1 MVNFIDKLNI
11 TISEKKFEFFLLI
24 SFIVIFFSIN
34 TKPSHFYNVNHSI
47 FGFINYLRFT
57 LPFLLIFPLIYLNFK
72 SKKINKII
80 YFFLLY
86 FGCQV
91 AGALLNIKIIG
102 SNIENFYLIVDAVGI
117 LLILNLLENRP
128 DLYNKFLKIIFI
140 ILFFSFLMSLSKYL
154 INYFSQPTLYLYD
167 FKNFYSV
174 RIMETTLGHSS
185 GVSRVTLFLFV
196 FSTLYLLIYKKYFTN
211 LFLLNI
217 FLLTIVWGY
226 QSRGT
231 IIMFFIFCFFLLL
244 INFYKKSNFKL
255 YLITLNI
262 ILSIILWEIIFI
274 SKTLVFFE
282 DALKENKI
290 KVPTIIIQNE
300 SEDLN
305 FGYLKENNVLFNF
318 TTIKHNR
325 FSSTIERYLK
335 VTSVN
340 KKKREKFLIEMEE
353 NKTNT
358 ISDTGK
364 PSDSTSS
371 TSTKTDFNSKN
382 TEIIKPYYNVNDAPL
397 TSGRTVI
404 WKRII
409 NTYDNK
415 KFFGYGFQGDR
426 FILRKLNKEN
436 TTFGSNSSNGYL
448 YSLVSGG
455 YFALL
460 IFLSINILALR
471 RVFFF
476 IKKSNTISNI
486 ETKFYGF
493 LTSSLIILII
503 ARSLIENS
511 HSLFGIDFIIF
522 ITCTMHL
529 NKINNSLNSN

>member
-1 MVNFIDKLNI
+1 MNNFIDKLNI
-11 TISEKKFEFFLLI
+11 IISEKKFEFFLLI
-24 SFIVIFFSIN
+24 SFLVIFLSIN
-34 TKPSHFYNVNHSI
+34 TKPSHFYNVNHTI

-57 LPFLLIFPLIYLNFK
+57 LPFLLIFPLIYLNLK

-80 YFFLLY
+80 YFFLFY
-86 FGCQV
+86 FGFQV
-91 AGALLNIKIIG
+91 AGALLNIKLIG

-128 DLYNKFLKIIFI
+128 DLYNKLFKLIFI
-140 ILFFSFLMSLSKYL
+140 ILFFSFLISFSKYL
-154 INYFSQPTLYLYD
+154 INYYSEPSLYLYD
-167 FKNFYSV
+167 FKNFYSL

-196 FSTLYLLIYKKYFTN
+196 FSTLYLLIYKRYFTI

-231 IIMFFIFCFFLLL
+231 IIMFFIFCFFLIL
-244 INFYKKSNFKL
+244 INFFNKSNFKL

-262 ILSIILWEIIFI
+262 ILSIILWEIIFV
-274 SKTLVFFE
+274 SKILVSFE
-282 DALKENKI
+282 DSLKQNKI
-290 KVPTIIIQNE
+290 KIPTIEIQNDNR
-300 SEDLN
+300 DLS
-305 FGYLKENNVLFNF
+305 FGYLKENSVLFNL

-335 VTSVN
+335 VTSIN
-340 KKKREKFLIEMEE
+340 KKKREKFLIEMEKY
-353 NKTNT
+353 KTNT
-358 ISDTGK
+358 
-364 PSDSTSS
+364 PSDSGDSGDS
-371 TSTKTDFNSKN
+371 GKTDFKSKN

-397 TSGRTVI
+397 TSGRTII

-409 NTYDNK
+409 STYDFK
-415 KFFGYGFQGDR
+415 KIFGYGFQGDR

-460 IFLSINILALR
+460 IFLSINILALQK
-471 RVFFF
+471 VFVF
-476 IKKSNTISNI
+476 IKKSKEISNI

-493 LTSSLIILII
+493 LTSSLIILIL

-522 ITCTMHL
+522 VSCMMYI
-529 NKINNSLNSN
+529 NNINNSLNSN

>member
-1 MVNFIDKLNI
+1 M
-11 TISEKKFEFFLLI
+11 
-24 SFIVIFFSIN
+24 
-34 TKPSHFYNVNHSI
+34 
-47 FGFINYLRFT
+47 
-57 LPFLLIFPLIYLNFK
+57 PFLLIFPLIYLNFK

-154 INYFSQPTLYLYD
+154 INYFRQPTLYLYD

-476 IKKSNTISNI
+476 IKKSNTILRFFNI
-486 ETKFYGF
+486 
-493 LTSSLIILII
+493 
-503 ARSLIENS
+503 
-511 HSLFGIDFIIF
+511 LF
-522 ITCTMHL
+522 
-529 NKINNSLNSN
+529 NNFNYC